1 MKTGRARV
9 GAAASNFEDTL
20 AGQDS
25 ELAAQIAKDPYVFDF
40 LGLGFYIAVVDDRL
54 RDPSKHAPTVGI
66 LLCADRN
73 DTVVRYAL
81 SGAAQPMAVAG
92 YTYDALPPNEQA
104 ALPSGTEVASAL
116 GAPVEVDGRQMTL
129 AEHLENMAGGPSSSP
144 DHEDELT

>member
-1 MKTGRARV
+1 
-9 GAAASNFEDTL
+9 
-20 AGQDS
+20 
-25 ELAAQIAKDPYVFDF
+25 
-40 LGLGFYIAVVDDRL
+40 
-54 RDPSKHAPTVGI
+54 VGI

-104 ALPSGTEVASAL
+104 VLPSDTKVASAL

-129 AEHLENMAGGPSSSP
+129 AEYLGNMAGGPSSGP
-144 DHEDELT
+144 DHEDKLT